1 MMTLTRQWP
10 ARTFLAVLTAATLG
24 GALSACAPIVVGA
37 AVGTGVLVATDRRTS
52 GAQLEDEAIEL
63 KAGNR
68 IRDAVG
74 TRVRVN
80 VTSFNRQVLLTGEV
94 PNEADKQQVHKVV
107 EGVENVRTVVNE
119 LAVSDSPSL
128 VQRSTDTL
136 LTARVKAGFVDA
148 KDLSSNV
155 FKVVTERDTVYL
167 MGLVTQQEADR
178 ATAIARTTGSVKRVV
193 RVFEIISEAEAKR
206 LSLPQQA
213 PVSDAKAAPAAV
225 QPPAPAPAPQAVVG
239 QPLPASTVQPVV
251 IQPIR

>member
-10 ARTFLAVLTAATLG
+10 ARTLLAVLTAATLG

-63 KAGNR
+63 KSGNR

-94 PNEADKQQVHKVV
+94 PNEVDKMQVQKVV

-193 RVFEIISEAEAKR
+193 DVPGGTSRVIEIVQNE
-206 LSLPQQA
+206 QA
-213 PVSDAKAAPAAV
+213 LGLGEVF
-225 QPPAPAPAPQAVVG
+225 G
-239 QPLPASTVQPVV
+239 NTHYIASCSSITSGYRRAMRR
-251 IQPIR
+251 IRFCTRR